1 MKTAT
6 VGEIQKNFAQ
16 VLKEIKAG
24 EEIVVTKRGQPVA
37 KLIAMDPE
45 KSIDWPDFYVEAIEV
60 KGKPL
65 SEIVIEERR
74 GKTVNDLCGYQR
86 HR

>member
-24 EEIVVTKRGQPVA
+24 EEIIITKRGQPVA
-37 KLIAMDPE
+37 KIIALGPRKM
-45 KSIDWPDFYVEAIEV
+45 INWPDFFDEAIEV
-60 KGKPL
+60 KGKPV
-65 SEIVIEERR
+65 SQTIIEEREDR
-74 GKTVNDLCGYQR
+74 F
-86 HR
+86 

>member
-24 EEIVVTKRGQPVA
+24 EEILVTRRGKPVA
-37 KLIAMDPE
+37 RLTAIGPE
-45 KSIDWPDFYVEAIEV
+45 KSIDWPDFYMEAIEV

-65 SEIVIEERR
+65 SEIIIEEREDR
-74 GKTVNDLCGYQR
+74 L
-86 HR
+86 